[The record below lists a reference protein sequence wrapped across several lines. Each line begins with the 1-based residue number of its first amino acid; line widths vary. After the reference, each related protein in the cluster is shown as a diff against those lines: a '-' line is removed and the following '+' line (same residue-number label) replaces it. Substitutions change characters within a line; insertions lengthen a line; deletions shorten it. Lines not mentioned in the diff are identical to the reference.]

1 MFTKYIT
8 GDVIDITAI
17 ETKVSTQEFTER
29 ALAYEKKMK
38 ENFKFLAPT
47 KKVLKS
53 ASKNPLESL
62 NTSPISQKHL
72 IHVSKHAEKIEKA
85 FKRIRNGNILQ
96 KESDN
101 VFLLNIC

>member
-1 MFTKYIT
+1 
-8 GDVIDITAI
+8 
-17 ETKVSTQEFTER
+17 
-29 ALAYEKKMK
+29 MK

-72 IHVSKHAEKIEKA
+72 IHVSYINLVRSSTE
-85 FKRIRNGNILQ
+85 F
-96 KESDN
+96 
-101 VFLLNIC
+101 VFINKCF